1 MPWLFKEHSSVCNKL
16 YGGSLTFPWVL
27 LTEIVL
33 FQKQSWDLAG
43 GPVVK
48 NPPCNTE
55 DAGLILGQR
64 TKISHAAEQLNLRP
78 TTAEPGVPQLK
89 SPCAATKDP
98 ACRN

>member
-1 MPWLFKEHSSVCNKL
+1 M
-16 YGGSLTFPWVL
+16 
-27 LTEIVL
+27 
-33 FQKQSWDLAG
+33 
-43 GPVVK
+43 VK